1 MAALTKSPAGPGAR
15 RSSSGSDK
23 LRPVLPFGL
32 DDVDYSGGDE
42 EGDELGPVPREGTG
56 NFPSGGGVDEV
67 EFVYG
72 LVHSLL
78 VSSSHACAADLSKH
92 VIHGDVI
99 IFLTCLIF
107 LSGYVT
113 YNLGMCLTK

>member
-23 LRPVLPFGL
+23 LRPVMPFGL
-32 DDVDYSGGDE
+32 DDVDYNGVDEE
-42 EGDELGPVPREGTG
+42 EGDELGPIPREGTG

-72 LVHSLL
+72 LVASPL
-78 VSSSHACAADLSKH
+78 VVAQRPTLADLRLACDS
-92 VIHGDVI
+92 
-99 IFLTCLIF
+99 L
-107 LSGYVT
+107 
-113 YNLGMCLTK
+113 

>member
-15 RSSSGSDK
+15 RSSAGSDK

-32 DDVDYSGGDE
+32 DDVDYNDVDE
-42 EGDELGPVPREGTG
+42 GEELGPVPRDGPG

-72 LVHSLL
+72 LVGLTSRRMFPLL
-78 VSSSHACAADLSKH
+78 TTVNS
-92 VIHGDVI
+92 
-99 IFLTCLIF
+99 
-107 LSGYVT
+107 
-113 YNLGMCLTK
+113 M

>member
-1 MAALTKSPAGPGAR
+1 MAALTKSPAGAR

-32 DDVDYSGGDE
+32 DDVGYNGVDEE

-72 LVHSLL
+72 LVPL
-78 VSSSHACAADLSKH
+78 VPCHTLCLADL
-92 VIHGDVI
+92 
-99 IFLTCLIF
+99 CLACDWWRCHQ
-107 LSGYVT
+107 L
-113 YNLGMCLTK
+113 

>member
-15 RSSSGSDK
+15 RSSGSDK

-32 DDVDYSGGDE
+32 DDVDYNGVDE
-42 EGDELGPVPREGTG
+42 EGDELGPVPREGPG

-72 LVHSLL
+72 LVWLP
-78 VSSSHACAADLSKH
+78 SHHMTHLTDAQIACDPWR
-92 VIHGDVI
+92 
-99 IFLTCLIF
+99 
-107 LSGYVT
+107 
-113 YNLGMCLTK
+113 